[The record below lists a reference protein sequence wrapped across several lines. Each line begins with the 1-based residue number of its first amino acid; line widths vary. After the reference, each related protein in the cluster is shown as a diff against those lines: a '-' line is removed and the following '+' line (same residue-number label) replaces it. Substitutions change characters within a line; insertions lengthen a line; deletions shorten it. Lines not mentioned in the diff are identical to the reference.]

1 MDEEEKDDGQ
11 LPNGDMHMAGA
22 MAAPIQDGDQS
33 PCGMEE
39 SKIAGGDSD
48 KRQQMLAQLK
58 KTKELRKNMKR

>member
-48 KRQQMLAQLK
+48 KRQQMLA
-58 KTKELRKNMKR
+58 